1 MADRVIFARALPE
14 AVRITETYSYHQE
27 VSRNSSYGRLTAPQG
42 HLAVSVAYDG
52 QSSFS
57 QRAYQD
63 VRQQLGSQRRDYETV
78 DALIGHLAFANF
90 HRTGL
95 SEALDLRGNFN
106 TVPIVVPVHGSP
118 LTQRHQLVDDRH
130 AWVADVN
137 YAVDEP
143 RGRPIGV
150 EFMVHDEDTLG
161 RNAGP
166 DASQMESIA
175 LDDIVR
181 TVTQH
186 LNARQDLSLQMLV
199 RLNLPIRPSEV
210 DVQPIVRRVS
220 LHWPRITSPLAFHLA
235 IGDAPTQAAT
245 IRFNPLVKGLE
256 WCDVV
261 MASDSAWGEAGLRS
275 FASPQMVLTIEQPG
289 ELYPESQTEAQ
300 DEEGVFGGETLMGE
314 VEVEIPGYLLS
325 GMEARLY
332 DGTGRLV
339 DGPPLHRLTRLVV
352 QFRLILDDIFSRR
365 ILSPRQH
372 LHFDQVIPHEMR
384 VLDVLTALADRGF
397 RIIEKLPKEPN
408 ETTLVHFIKAKRPTG
423 SDTLM
428 LWLVM
433 DGKRSTTR
441 RETQIPGGQRYTS
454 IFESGELIV
463 HMVGQL
469 PGKSRVLT
477 EEMNALQQALRER
490 FDRLRSRR

>member
-1 MADRVIFARALPE
+1 MI
-14 AVRITETYSYHQE
+14 
-27 VSRNSSYGRLTAPQG
+27 
-42 HLAVSVAYDG
+42 
-52 QSSFS
+52 
-57 QRAYQD
+57 
-63 VRQQLGSQRRDYETV
+63 
-78 DALIGHLAFANF
+78 
-90 HRTGL
+90 
-95 SEALDLRGNFN
+95 
-106 TVPIVVPVHGSP
+106 
-118 LTQRHQLVDDRH
+118 
-130 AWVADVN
+130 
-137 YAVDEP
+137 
-143 RGRPIGV
+143 
-150 EFMVHDEDTLG
+150 
-161 RNAGP
+161 
-166 DASQMESIA
+166 
-175 LDDIVR
+175 
-181 TVTQH
+181 
-186 LNARQDLSLQMLV
+186 
-199 RLNLPIRPSEV
+199 
-210 DVQPIVRRVS
+210 
-220 LHWPRITSPLAFHLA
+220 
-235 IGDAPTQAAT
+235 
-245 IRFNPLVKGLE
+245 
-256 WCDVV
+256 
-261 MASDSAWGEAGLRS
+261 
-275 FASPQMVLTIEQPG
+275 LTIEQPG

-300 DEEGVFGGETLMGE
+300 DDEGVFGGEILMGE

-339 DGPPLHRLTRLVV
+339 EGPPLHRLTRLVV

-365 ILSPRQH
+365 VLSPRQH

-408 ETTLVHFIKAKRPTG
+408 ENTLVHFIKAKRPTG

-469 PGKSRVLT
+469 PGKSRALT